1 MAMVKSYIAVD
12 LGAESGRVML
22 GRVSPGKIK
31 LEEVCRFLNG
41 PIEQDRSL
49 RWDFAKLFSE
59 IKTGV
64 GKAARQADSE
74 IGGIGIDSWGVDFG
88 LINEE
93 GKLIENPYHYRDS
106 HTNEMLETA
115 FELMPKREIYDNTGI
130 QFLQFN
136 SLYQLLAMKL
146 THPQTLARARK
157 LIFMADLVAYHLCGR
172 MFSEYT
178 LASTSQC
185 MDMNKGKWSKLVL
198 DKLNLPGDIMP
209 EIVNPAT
216 IVGKLDKNIAEEL
229 GINQIPVIAVG
240 SHDTADAVAAV
251 PVQMKNW
258 AYISSGTWSLM
269 GIETA
274 RPIINDRSFKY
285 EFTNEGGA
293 EGTIRFLKN
302 IMGLWLVQECR
313 RQWQREGVDISY
325 AELASMAEKARPFAA
340 YIDPDYHDFLSPGN
354 MPEKINKFLVQNK
367 QHAIKDKG
375 QMVRAILESLALKYR
390 QILELIEDISNS
402 HIDVLHIVGG
412 GIRNELLCQF
422 TADAINR
429 RVMAGPVEATAL
441 GNIMMQAIANGQIQT
456 VDDGRKMVAESSE
469 LKEYMPQNGEAWQQ
483 QYKKHL
489 CK

>member
-1 MAMVKSYIAVD
+1 
-12 LGAESGRVML
+12 ML
-22 GRVSPGKIK
+22 GRVSPGKIE

-41 PIEQDRSL
+41 PFEQDGSL

-59 IKTGV
+59 IKMGIS
-64 GKAARQADSE
+64 KAAMQADSE

-106 HTNEMLETA
+106 RTNGMLETA
-115 FELMPKREIYDNTGI
+115 FELMPKREIYENTGI

-146 THPQTLARARK
+146 IHPKTLARARK
-157 LIFMADLVAYHLCGR
+157 LVFIADLVAYHLCGR

-198 DKLNLPGDIMP
+198 DKLDLPSDIMP

-216 IVGKLDKNIAEEL
+216 IVGKLKKNTAEEL
-229 GINQIPVIAVG
+229 GINQIPVIAAG

-251 PVQMKNW
+251 PARMENW

-269 GIETA
+269 GIEAA
-274 RPIINDRSFKY
+274 RPIINDESFKY

-325 AELASMAEKARPFAA
+325 SELTSMAEKARPFAA

-354 MPEKINKFLVQNK
+354 MPEKINRFLVQNE

-390 QILELIEDISNS
+390 EILELIEDISNS

-412 GIRNELLCQF
+412 GIRNKLLCQF

-456 VDDGRKMVAESSE
+456 VADGRKMIAESSE
-469 LKEYMPQNGEAWQQ
+469 LKEYMPRNGEAWQQ
-483 QYKKHL
+483 HYEKYL
-489 CK
+489 CE